1 MPSKSRQHRV
11 AAGAISQRVCAAVA
25 GAGGAAAAASD
36 DASTPSTGGAS
47 CYICLEGASNGEL
60 LRGGCACRSGSGW
73 VHAECA
79 VKAAQ
84 ANEAVWHVCPT
95 CKQGWTGN
103 LQLQL
108 CRERWRLALD
118 RPEGDESLNAG
129 SSLVAALYAND
140 APIEALK
147 LGRTNLVAHRR
158 VYGDEHPYT
167 LRAMAVLAE
176 ALNELQDYAAAL
188 ALRTEIVAM
197 ARRLHLADEGSVQSL
212 QWLLEFLCAN
222 ISSLAST
229 YDSMGNY
236 KLALPLYQ
244 EAVEVHSR
252 VLDADYVDLLMS
264 RNNLAS
270 CHGTMGNYQLAL
282 PIYMDVLQRGR
293 RVLGNEHP
301 HTLTV
306 AGNCAQ
312 TLCQLGDHTAAAPLF
327 QEAVAGMA
335 AVHSDE
341 SLSTRYWR
349 CWMECNA
356 KGECGP
362 DFDSFKA
369 EQETMYE
376 RRAKRPR
383 RGSHLES
390 KA

>member
-1 MPSKSRQHRV
+1 M
-11 AAGAISQRVCAAVA
+11 
-25 GAGGAAAAASD
+25 
-36 DASTPSTGGAS
+36 
-47 CYICLEGASNGEL
+47 
-60 LRGGCACRSGSGW
+60 
-73 VHAECA
+73 
-79 VKAAQ
+79 
-84 ANEAVWHVCPT
+84 
-95 CKQGWTGN
+95 
-103 LQLQL
+103 
-108 CRERWRLALD
+108 
-118 RPEGDESLNAG
+118 
-129 SSLVAALYAND
+129 
-140 APIEALK
+140 
-147 LGRTNLVAHRR
+147 AHRR
-158 VYGDEHPYT
+158 VYGGEHPYT

-197 ARRLHLADEGSVQSL
+197 ARRLADEGR
-212 QWLLEFLCAN
+212 LLGFLCAN
-222 ISSLAST
+222 ISSLANT
-229 YDSMGNY
+229 HDSMGNY

-252 VLDADYVDLLMS
+252 SLDADDVDLLMS
-264 RNNLAS
+264 RNNLAN
-270 CHGTMGNYQLAL
+270 CHGQMGNYQLAL
-282 PIYMDVLQRGR
+282 SIYMDVLQRGR

-306 AGNCAQ
+306 AGNCAE

-335 AVHSDE
+335 AAHSDE

-349 CWMECNA
+349 RWIECNA
-356 KGECGP
+356 KGQCGP

-383 RGSHLES
+383 RGSHAES